1 MDIDGY
7 KLCALGYR
15 PIGYVMPSAHG
26 PCFVVRSSEKKS
38 KRGSVFFL
46 GLKSAHTDR
55 FSICG
60 NVYDRLDYETP
71 TDRLKLC
78 VIYKYGNNVITY

>member
-7 KLCALGYR
+7 KLCALGH
-15 PIGYVMPSAHG
+15 IGPAHTDRV
-26 PCFVVRSSEKKS
+26 FSKELREKVEA
-38 KRGSVFFL
+38 RIGLFL

-78 VIYKYGNNVITY
+78 VIHKYGNNVITY

>member
-7 KLCALGYR
+7 KLCALGY
-15 PIGYVMPSAHG
+15 IGYVMPSAHG

-38 KRGSVFFL
+38 KRESDFFL
-46 GLKSAHTDR
+46 DWSQRTRIDFQSMAT
-55 FSICG
+55 F
-60 NVYDRLDYETP
+60 DYETP